1 MAKHPFYFLSKAF
14 SYPEQDSMKQDR
26 ETLRLL
32 ATDFGTE
39 VGKADTSDKSYPLL
53 DMQVEYV
60 RLFINSAD
68 GVYAP
73 PYASL
78 YVNNSGMLQQQGY
91 DEALAF
97 YAEAG
102 MEPLAEKESPDH
114 IAYEL
119 NFVGFLIDEGLDE
132 LLQRFLNKHLAVWYP
147 TFLQRLLDA
156 SPNEFYRELGQISG
170 LCLRQ
175 IQEERIH
182 E

>member
-1 MAKHPFYFLSKAF
+1 MAKHPFYFLSKVF
-14 SYPEQDSMKQDR
+14 SYPENDSMEQDR

-32 ATDFGTE
+32 ATDFGTV
-39 VGKADTSDKSYPLL
+39 VGEADISDESYPLL

-60 RLFINSAD
+60 RLFINAAD
-68 GVYAP
+68 GVFAP

-78 YVNNSGMLQQQGY
+78 YINNAGMLRQQGY

-102 MEPLAEKESPDH
+102 VEPLAEKESPDH
-114 IAYEL
+114 IAHEL
-119 NFVGFLIDEGLDE
+119 NFVGFLIDEGRDE
-132 LLQRFLNKHLAVWYP
+132 LLHRFLSEHLLVWYP
-147 TFLQRLLDA
+147 TFLQQLLDA
-156 SPNEFYRELGQISG
+156 CPNEFYRELGRISD

-175 IQEERIH
+175 IEEEIIH